1 MKRFTCSLVLL
12 IFASMSLAADNNRD
26 GNWWREQPQ
35 VLKFAYMTGS
45 SNFVINWR
53 WTNACPSAAPLRTA
67 HSLSV
72 PGMRYSAV

>member
-1 MKRFTCSLVLL
+1 MTHTLYFSQCVLL
-12 IFASMSLAADNNRD
+12 RNPLPVESAVS
-26 GNWWREQPQ
+26 
-35 VLKFAYMTGS
+35 AYMTGS
-45 SNFVINWR
+45 SHFVINWR